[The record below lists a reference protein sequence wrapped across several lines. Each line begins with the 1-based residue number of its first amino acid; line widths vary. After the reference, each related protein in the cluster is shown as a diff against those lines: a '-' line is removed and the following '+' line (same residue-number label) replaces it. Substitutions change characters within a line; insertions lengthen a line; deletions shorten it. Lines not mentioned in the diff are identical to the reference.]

1 MRQREARVLPPF
13 AAVSRGFSVVEVL
26 IATLLLT
33 MALASFAQVFVL
45 GIRATADAHDA
56 THALLLAV
64 QKIEELRASPFPEPI
79 GEVTDSIGAYDRRW
93 TVESLPADPAN
104 TVVMVVT
111 VVRRG
116 AFDRN
121 GARLVTVRTR
131 RANE

>member
-1 MRQREARVLPPF
+1 VLPLF
-13 AAVSRGFSVVEVL
+13 TAVSRGFSVVEVL

-33 MALASFAQVFVL
+33 MSLASFAQVLVL
-45 GIRATADAHDA
+45 GIRATTDAHDA
-56 THALLLAV
+56 THALLLAA

-79 GEVTDSIGAYDRRW
+79 GELTDSIGAYDRRW

-104 TVVMVVT
+104 TVVMAVT

-121 GARLVTVRTR
+121 GVRLVTVRTR
-131 RANE
+131 RADE